1 MDIYLKK
8 LYSIFL
14 ERFSIA
20 KQIIITVG
28 ESNYITIIDVNKQF
42 DHLLLDAIN
51 TLRNNIKQSNKK
63 NYHGH
68 TWKQAS

>member
-1 MDIYLKK
+1 MDIYSKK

-63 NYHGH
+63 NYRGH
-68 TWKQAS
+68 T

>member
-63 NYHGH
+63 NYRGH
-68 TWKQAS
+68 T

>member
-1 MDIYLKK
+1 MDIYSKK

-14 ERFSIA
+14 ERFSIT

-42 DHLLLDAIN
+42 DNLLLDAIN
-51 TLRNNIKQSNKK
+51 TLRNNIKQPNKK
-63 NYHGH
+63 NYRGH
-68 TWKQAS
+68 T

>member
-68 TWKQAS
+68 T